1 MSGAPAAHQLMAQ
14 NTTVA
19 GNPAKPKRSAKSQMK
34 VPFLDLKAHHAPL
47 IDKFDG
53 AIREVIESS
62 AFAGGPFVERF
73 EEEFA
78 AFCGSRY
85 AIGVGNG
92 TDALWLTLLALGI
105 GEGDEVIT
113 VPNTFI
119 ATTEAIT
126 YCKAQP
132 VFVDVDEKTFT
143 MDPAKLKESLTARTK
158 AIIPVH
164 LFGQPADMDPIL
176 EFARAHGLF
185 VIEDAAQAHG
195 ADYKG
200 RKAGTLGDAGCF
212 SFYPGKNLGAF
223 GEAGAVVTN
232 DAELTKKIQV
242 LRDHGQDRKYYHTL
256 AGWNCR
262 MDGIQAAVLSIKLR
276 HLEDAN
282 RLRREHALQY
292 NQAFAGIDEVATP
305 FEANYARHVYHVY
318 AIRVEE
324 RDEIRRYLAEKGI
337 GCAVHYPIPIHLQEA
352 CRNLGHRAGAFPVAE
367 NLAEEFLSLPM
378 FPELRE
384 EQIEYVTHCV
394 GETVGMGALV

>member
-1 MSGAPAAHQLMAQ
+1 
-14 NTTVA
+14 
-19 GNPAKPKRSAKSQMK
+19 MK

-47 IDKFDG
+47 IDKFDR

-78 AFCGSRY
+78 AFCGSSY

-119 ATTEAIT
+119 ATAEAIA
-126 YCKAQP
+126 YCKARP
-132 VFVDVDEKTFT
+132 VFVDVDQDTFT
-143 MDPAKLKESLTARTK
+143 MDPAQLEKSLTEKTK

-195 ADYKG
+195 AEYKG

-232 DAELTKKIQV
+232 DAELREKIQV
-242 LRDHGQDRKYYHTL
+242 LRDHGQARKYYHTL
-256 AGWNCR
+256 VGWNCR
-262 MDGIQAAVLSIKLR
+262 MDGIQAAILSIKLR
-276 HLEDAN
+276 HLEEAN
-282 RLRREHALQY
+282 RLRRERALQY
-292 NQAFAGIDEVATP
+292 NQAFEGIEGVATP
-305 FEANYARHVYHVY
+305 FEADYARHAYHVY
-318 AIRVEE
+318 AIRVQE
-324 RDEIRRYLAEKGI
+324 RDEVWRFLEEKGI
-337 GCAVHYPIPIHLQEA
+337 GCGVHYPIPIHLQEA
-352 CRNLGHRAGAFPVAE
+352 CRSLGYTEGAFPVAE
-367 NLAEEFLSLPM
+367 DLAEEFLSLPM
-378 FPELRE
+378 FPELTG
-384 EQIEYVTHCV
+384 EQTEYVARCV
-394 GETVGMGALV
+394 SEVVGVEALV